1 MNFDKVID
9 KSAETEAQTE
19 TVMLLFITLIGQ
31 NEDVLLY
38 FFLTYV
44 YTYINVFLKVLI
56 YFFPCILK
64 KILLFKKK
72 LFQLYDYIWK
82 IQ

>member
-9 KSAETEAQTE
+9 KSAEAEAQTE

-31 NEDVLLY
+31 YEDVLLY

-44 YTYINVFLKVLI
+44 YTYINVF
-56 YFFPCILK
+56 
-64 KILLFKKK
+64 
-72 LFQLYDYIWK
+72 
-82 IQ
+82 